1 MFKIENVSCVTT
13 VPLLPQTN
21 MFPLESPV
29 NKSPEENRKKK
40 FLLYFLETLAEH
52 TLHGNYY

>member
-1 MFKIENVSCVTT
+1 MFIIENVSCVTT

-29 NKSPEENRKKK
+29 NKSPEENRKIKSLNYI
-40 FLLYFLETLAEH
+40 FLKP
-52 TLHGNYY
+52 